1 MNIVYSSNDNYAR
14 HLAASMTSILD
25 NNREAPEIHVWILN
39 VGLSG
44 DNIRKLT
51 QTAESFG
58 RTIHI
63 VDFPDIRERFH
74 AQQIP
79 TLTFSIETY
88 ARLFLAELLPESVHR
103 AMWVDCDTVIL
114 GDIREMFA
122 CDMGNCPV
130 ASVVDQP
137 NFGLDL
143 SRRDAG
149 YTDGIY
155 FCAGVFVA
163 DLDLWRQEN
172 LSEQFLAYFAE
183 RNGEM
188 MFLDQAIMNHVLHG
202 RVYKLPFR
210 CQVITPS
217 LFLSY
222 RQMCK
227 RWGEPFYTKAEYVQG
242 KRRPLVVH
250 YTVFRPWKR
259 WCLHPLKRYYR
270 RYLKQTPYKDVPL
283 EKTPLLPV
291 IRKIIRT
298 VLTRLH
304 LVRN

>member
-14 HLAASMTSILD
+14 HLAASMTSLMD
-25 NNREAPEIHVWILN
+25 NNREAPEIHIWILN

-44 DNIRKLT
+44 ENIRKLT
-51 QTAESFG
+51 QIAENFD

-63 VDFPDIRERFH
+63 VDFPDIRERFP
-74 AQQIP
+74 AQRIP

-88 ARLFLAELLPESVHR
+88 ARLFLAELLPESLHR

-155 FCAGVFVA
+155 FCAGVFIA

-222 RQMCK
+222 KQMCK
-227 RWGEPFYTKAEYVQG
+227 RWGEPFYTKEEYVQG

-291 IRKIIRT
+291 IRKVFRT
-298 VLTRLH
+298 VLSRLH